1 MRESGTMTCLNSD
14 SRLSVTFSRWPQA
27 VAAVFKDII
36 ASLGLGKGSETTV
49 NHAIS
54 VASIL
59 LNRCAALNEG
69 GAHA

>member
-1 MRESGTMTCLNSD
+1 
-14 SRLSVTFSRWPQA
+14 

-36 ASLGLGKGSETTV
+36 AGLGVGKGSETTG
-49 NHAIS
+49 NYAIS

-59 LNRCAALNEG
+59 LNYCAALNEG